1 MAKEKIWGWKGK
13 LTTLDKLAKVKGTNI
28 WVGPQKDLAETL
40 NEDENLLFKEY
51 KKLIKY
57 IIWKI
62 KTIGEENF
70 NDLITWTVSMQN
82 VNLKKEEINSFID
95 SLKES
100 IKDDV
105 ALKELIQKENKNA
118 KAVLKA
124 MYMLRRFDKDFLKNT
139 KF

>member
-40 NEDENLLFKEY
+40 NEEEIWLFKWY
-51 KKLIKY
+51 KELIKY
-57 IIWKI
+57 FNWKI
-62 KTIGEENF
+62 KAIGEENF

-82 VNLKKEEINSFID
+82 VNLKKEEINLFINK
-95 SLKES
+95 LKNS
-100 IKDDV
+100 IGDDML
-105 ALKELIQKENKNA
+105 LKELIQKEYENA
-118 KAVLKA
+118 NDVFKA